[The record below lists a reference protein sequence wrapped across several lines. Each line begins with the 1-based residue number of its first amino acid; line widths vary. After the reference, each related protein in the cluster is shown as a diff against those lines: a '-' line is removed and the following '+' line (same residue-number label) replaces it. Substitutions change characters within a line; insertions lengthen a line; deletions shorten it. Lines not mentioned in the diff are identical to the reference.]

1 MMFINSI
8 FEFCI
13 GYLCNYDVLL
23 VDSSLSLLILGSVLY
38 GEFGIGDLGEFLSND
53 RGDVRGYE
61 IQSSINGVIGSVLVD
76 NICSGLVSDGICSL
90 VYVGVS
96 LICGVV
102 SVFSNYSSYLISG
115 FDSCGIIVGGND
127 SMSLLLISFESI
139 GFIMRSLSMG
149 IRVFS
154 NLVSGVLLSS
164 IFMPLSVI
172 GLVGSL
178 SCSSIV
184 FSVISCSLLLISV
197 IGLIGLESFVGVV
210 QNFVFLVLGDNY
222 SVDVRSSNSYSSRGS
237 NRYILSLLLPLICV
251 GESSSINGYLGIVL
265 LLCSLGV
272 GVYCG
277 RGLVNGICSYIDQ
290 SQSSSYN
297 LVEEIISRNP
307 GLRNIPVEESGIY
320 DSIDSIISSPY
331 FIVGLG
337 VVVVVG
343 GLIMSGILYNV
354 SVGNNSGQ
362 ISLVENDSVQNV
374 GYNCIGYIYNCYRS
388 VVDSIVGSFS
398 SLYSPEFISYCSIVG
413 VYGLFI
419 GISLYF
425 MFRGDRFISGSQL
438 ESLIN
443 GDSSII
449 GCGCDLQRLSRVG
462 QEFFRGCS
470 YISYSNFGSRLDIF
484 IEILR
489 FVGPVLPQLG
499 SIINLQLFMLS
510 RGRINLGDSFNEVLR
525 RVFRRIVREVSEQR
539 IQNDG
544 VISDYENNLIVGS
557 YQVMRRLNLYRPDIS
572 YGNYRSSLDML
583 RLQNSG
589 RLQYI
594 LNGRGIYLRD
604 DLLNSLP
611 LFERELS
618 GLSSYNCLSVEEYY
632 RMCNELLSG
641 EQLSEDVI
649 SILRRNGYE
658 VRNGCI
664 GQYFSFNQEFRRYDP
679 LVVLQRL
686 SEDLVVQMRRNED
699 GDLRPVLQSIGGRS
713 YNQIYNDV
721 SIFMDRRYNRG
732 LYRDIVLQSRCNSR
746 YDYIR
751 YICDV
756 DNNNLLLGSSSSS
769 ISQEMV
775 LNSLNYG
782 FYSSIQCVGE
792 IFGGICTVKFFPATA
807 GIFKDF

>member
-23 VDSSLSLLILGSVLY
+23 IDSSLSLLVLGSILY
-38 GEFGIGDLGEFLSND
+38 NEFGIGDLGEFLSND

-61 IQSSINGVIGSVLVD
+61 IQSSINSVIGSVLVD

-90 VYVGVS
+90 VYIGVS
-96 LICGVV
+96 LICGII

-127 SMSLLLISFESI
+127 SMSLLLISFEGI

-178 SCSSIV
+178 SCSSIILG
-184 FSVISCSLLLISV
+184 VISCSLLLISV

-222 SVDVRSSNSYSSRGS
+222 SVDVRGSNSCSSRGS

-251 GESSSINGYLGIVL
+251 GESSNINGYLGIVL

-272 GVYCG
+272 GIYCG
-277 RGLVNGICSYIDQ
+277 RGLVNGICNYIDQ

-307 GLRNIPVEESGIY
+307 GLRNIPIEESSIY
-320 DSIDSIISSPY
+320 DGIDSIISSPY
-331 FIVGLG
+331 FIIGLG
-337 VVVVVG
+337 IVVVVG
-343 GLIMSGILYNV
+343 GLIMSGVLYNV

-374 GYNCIGYIYNCYRS
+374 GYNCIGCVYNCYRN
-388 VVDSIVGSFS
+388 VVDSIVSSFS

-419 GISLYF
+419 GMSLYF

-443 GDSSII
+443 GDSNII
-449 GCGCDLQRLSRVG
+449 GCGCDLQRLSRIG
-462 QEFFRGCS
+462 REFFRGCS
-470 YISYSNFGSRLDIF
+470 YISYSSFGSRVDVF

-489 FVGPVLPQLG
+489 LVGPYLPQLG
-499 SIINLQLFMLS
+499 NIINLELYMLS
-510 RGRINLGDSFNEVLR
+510 QGRINLGDSFNEVLR
-525 RVFRRIVREVSEQR
+525 RVFRRIIREVGEQR

-544 VISDYENNLIVGS
+544 LIGDYENNLIIGS

-572 YGNYRSSLDML
+572 YGSYYSYLDMFS
-583 RLQNSG
+583 LQNSG

-594 LNGRGIYLRD
+594 LNGRGFYLRN
-604 DLLNSLP
+604 DLLSQLP
-611 LFERELS
+611 LFQNELNGVS
-618 GLSSYNCLSVEEYY
+618 NYNCLSVEMYY
-632 RMCNELLSG
+632 DLCNQLLSG
-641 EQLSEDVI
+641 EQLSENV
-649 SILRRNGYE
+649 LRVLRQNGYV
-658 VRNGCI
+658 VRNGVI
-664 GQYFSFNQEFRRYDP
+664 GQYFSFNQEFRSLDP

-686 SEDLVVQMRRNED
+686 SEDLIVQMRRDEE
-699 GDLRPVLQSIGGRS
+699 GYLRPVLQSIGNRS
-713 YNQIYNDV
+713 YSQIYNDLN
-721 SIFMDRRYNRG
+721 IFMDRRYNRG
-732 LYRDIVLQSRCNSR
+732 LYRDIVLQSRFNSR

-751 YICDV
+751 YICEV
-756 DNNNLLLGSSSSS
+756 DNNNLILGSGVNSYSE
-769 ISQEMV
+769 EMI

-792 IFGGICTVKFFPATA
+792 IFGGVCTVKPSRCGENILKT
-807 GIFKDF
+807 